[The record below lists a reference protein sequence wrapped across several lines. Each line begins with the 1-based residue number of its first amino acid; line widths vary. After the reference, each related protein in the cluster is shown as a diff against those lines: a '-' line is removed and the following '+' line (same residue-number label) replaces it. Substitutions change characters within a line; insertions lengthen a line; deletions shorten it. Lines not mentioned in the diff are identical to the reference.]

1 MVKDVAEFCKSCETC
16 QRVNSKFDKQRPELH
31 PIPVTDV
38 WKRIGIDLIGP
49 LPETPRGNKYII
61 TATDY
66 FSKWPEATAL
76 PDKTALGVAD
86 FLISLFCRHGW
97 PEIVQSDQGREFVN
111 EVCTTLFELTGIQ
124 HRISSAYHP
133 QTNGLDERTNQTL
146 VRALIKLTSTQ
157 QEQWD
162 LYIDSA
168 LYSYRISRQDSSKY
182 SPYFLM
188 YNRHPRKAIDHEVA
202 NQGVP
207 AEDRDDEHGEES
219 GEEDDVMEKLVELRE
234 HYKARAATNIQKA
247 QERQKNYYDAKHDS
261 NHVSDFTYCN
271 VIMLAWLHVHYYN
284 MICI

>member
-1 MVKDVAEFCKSCETC
+1 MTKDVAEFCRKCETC
-16 QRVNSKFDKQRPELH
+16 QRVNSKFDKQQPELH
-31 PIPVTDV
+31 PIPVSDV

-66 FSKWPEATAL
+66 FSKWPEAAAL

-111 EVCTTLFELTGIQ
+111 EVCKTLFDLTGIE

-146 VRALIKLTSTQ
+146 VRALIRLTSNHQ
-157 QEQWD
+157 DKWD
-162 LYIDSA
+162 LYLDSA

-182 SPYFLM
+182 SPYFLL
-188 YNRHPRKAIDHEVA
+188 YNRHPRKAIDHEIA
-202 NQGVP
+202 AHTQDVP
-207 AEDRDDEHGEES
+207 AEEMLNTPLANEEV
-219 GEEDDVMEKLVELRE
+219 DDVMEKLVVLRE
-234 HYKARAATNIQKA
+234 HHKTRATNNIQKA
-247 QERQKNYYDAKHDS
+247 QERQKKYYDAKHDS
-261 NHVSDFTYCN
+261 NHVSEFNYC
-271 VIMLAWLHVHYYN
+271 MYYN
-284 MICI
+284 ICFALATK